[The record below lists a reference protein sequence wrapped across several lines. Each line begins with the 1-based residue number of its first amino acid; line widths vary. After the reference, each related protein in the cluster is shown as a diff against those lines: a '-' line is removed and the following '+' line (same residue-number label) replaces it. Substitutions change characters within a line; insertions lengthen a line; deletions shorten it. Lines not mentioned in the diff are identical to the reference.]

1 MKLQPKSFA
10 ARFLLGTS
18 LCHQGKKIKSEFHLR
33 RALDLASNDRER
45 GLARKAMGYVQRTRG
60 WDAKLTLGIAPTSNV
75 GKNPIQN
82 IWTFPYLDCSTIFQ
96 IRKKP
101 NPIPACFMG

>member
-18 LCHQGKKIKSEFHLR
+18 LRHQGKKIKSEFHLR

-45 GLARKAMGYVQRTRG
+45 GLARKAMGYVQRTRD
-60 WDAKLTLGIAPTSNV
+60 WDAKLTLGIEPQA
-75 GKNPIQN
+75 
-82 IWTFPYLDCSTIFQ
+82 
-96 IRKKP
+96 
-101 NPIPACFMG
+101 M